1 MPKFQKRH
9 KKKTYR
15 RRRTRAK
22 KYFKPR
28 RGLIQQIVPFT
39 RVDQHSGEVR
49 TWETHFSYILTSEV
63 GTPGTNGNSLVKT
76 LVFQMDNLPG
86 TTDIQSLF
94 KMYRLNAVKLTL
106 IPASNNT
113 LNFTTAT
120 ARNNNALM
128 IRTKPNR
135 TGTMLT
141 AADRVTDWNQNMAVK
156 RFVIPFD
163 KQSSI
168 YMKVN
173 QLSFTYRG
181 NPIVPPGNYSYAV
194 RKPAWVETTDLG
206 LDHYGLDMRI
216 DTVSGENISDIYPNI
231 PAFTILTKYYFQCK
245 GVK

>member
-1 MPKFQKRH
+1 MPKYQ
-9 KKKTYR
+9 
-15 RRRTRAK
+15 K
-22 KYFKPR
+22 KYSRKR
-28 RGLIQQIVPFT
+28 KYRGKVKAKQYFRPKKGLRQQIVPFT

-49 TWETHFSYILTSEV
+49 TWETHFEYILTSEV
-63 GTPGTNGNSLVKT
+63 GTPGTAGNSLVKT

-94 KMYRLNAVKLTL
+94 KMYRLNAVKLTF

-120 ARNNNALM
+120 ARNNNAL
-128 IRTKPNR
+128 IFRTRPNR
-135 TGTMLT
+135 TGTLLT

-156 RFVIPFD
+156 RFVIPFE
-163 KQSSI
+163 KTTSI
-168 YMKVN
+168 YMKMN

-181 NPIVPPGNYSYAV
+181 NPLLPPGNFSYAV

-206 LDHYGLDMRI
+206 LDHYGLDLRI